1 MKCNFD
7 HIMTD
12 IDGTVIPLSAA
23 DKSPLLLKQV
33 CTIALTGNLPGDD
46 RVGGEEKFNRYKLA
60 MKIHDGGEVELTPEE
75 AAKIK
80 HVIGLAYGPVIVG
93 RAFEVLNG

>member
-7 HIMTD
+7 HAMID
-12 IDGTVIPLSAA
+12 IDGTAIKAEGGKPLM
-23 DKSPLLLKQV
+23 LKQV
-33 CTIALTGNLPGDD
+33 STIALTGNLPGED
-46 RVGGEEKFNRYKLA
+46 RLGGEEKFLRYKLA
-60 MKIHDGGEVELTPEE
+60 MKISAGGEVELTPEE